1 MRVKPSSG
9 RALASALLIS
19 TLLGSV
25 SLTAPAAAQTQIDVI
40 LPMTGPTAGTGE
52 LFKNGVDFAFSE
64 INDAGGVHGQ
74 RVAPRILDDA
84 GTTQGGTDRVRQAI
98 SGGARIILQGGGSAV
113 AAAVSAD
120 VKRWNE
126 RNPDKPVLLI
136 MMGAE
141 AASLTKKDCHF
152 YAFRTSTNADMRV
165 KALAKALSENG
176 RLGTKVFAIN
186 QDYSWGREMDQAVKE
201 NAGVYKYEVVGSVLH
216 DVSKI
221 QDFSPYVER
230 IRESGAETVVTGN
243 WARDL
248 LLLMQSVASA
258 NLKAKFATVFL
269 DEKGNIASAGKAA
282 LGSYVATPFVAEAG
296 GAEGEAYLKKFNDK
310 TGANPVSAGN
320 NAVIAIRLLGRA
332 MNTVSAGDATNPT
345 ALALTLETAKS
356 PWIHG
361 EVSIRAED
369 HQLRLPLV
377 VAEVSTDAKYKVDGT
392 DMGLKPVKV
401 LSAAETEVPPDGSC
415 RMQRPK

>member
-1 MRVKPSSG
+1 MDLKSLAWGAGFLVAAFSANP
-9 RALASALLIS
+9 ALSKAL
-19 TLLGSV
+19 V
-25 SLTAPAAAQTQIDVI
+25 IDTI

-52 LFKNGVDFAFSE
+52 LFKNGLDFVFDEVNA
-64 INDAGGVHGQ
+64 AGGFHGDTIEL
-74 RVAPRILDDA
+74 RILDDG
-84 GTTQGGTDRVRQAI
+84 GTAQGGTDRVRQAI
-98 SGGARIILQGGGSAV
+98 SAGARIILQGGGSAV
-113 AAAVSAD
+113 AAAISSD

-126 RNPDKPVLLI
+126 RNPDTPVLLI
-136 MMGAE
+136 MLGAE
-141 AASLTKKDCHF
+141 AADLTRKDCHF

-165 KALAKALSENG
+165 KALTKALSESG

-186 QDYSWGREMDQAVKE
+186 QDYSWGREMDAAVKA
-201 NAGVYKYEVVGSVLH
+201 NAAVYDYEVVGSVLH

-282 LGSYVATPFVAEAG
+282 LGSYVATVFVPEAA
-296 GAEGEAYLKKFNDK
+296 GADGTAYRDAFYAK
-310 TGANPVSAGN
+310 TGSYPISAGN
-320 NAVIAIRLLGRA
+320 NAVMAVRLLANAVNSIPESEMG
-332 MNTVSAGDATNPT
+332 NPT
-345 ALALTLETAKS
+345 AIALALEKAKA
-356 PWIHG
+356 PWVHG
-361 EVSIRAED
+361 EVSIRPED
-369 HQLRLPLV
+369 HQIRLPIV
-377 VAEVSTDAKYKVDGT
+377 VGEVSTEAALKVDGT
-392 DMGLKPVKV
+392 DMGLKPVAI

-415 RMQRPK
+415 KMKRPD

>member
-1 MRVKPSSG
+1 MRLKSILNTVGISAAG
-9 RALASALLIS
+9 TLASAMLI
-19 TLLGSV
+19 GS
-25 SLTAPAAAQTQIDVI
+25 AMAQTQIDVI

-64 INDAGGVHGQ
+64 VNDAGGVHGKKI
-74 RVAPRILDDA
+74 APRILDDG

-98 SGGARIILQGGGSAV
+98 SGGAKIILQGGGSAV
-113 AAAVSAD
+113 AAAISAD

-126 RNPDKPVLLI
+126 RNPDNPVLLI

-141 AASLTKKDCHF
+141 AAQLTKKDCHF

-165 KALAKALSENG
+165 KALVKALSENN

-186 QDYSWGREMDQAVKE
+186 QDYSWGREMDAAVKE
-201 NAGVYKYEVVGSVLH
+201 NAAPFKYQVVGSVLH

-282 LGSYVATPFVAEAG
+282 IGSYVATPFVAEAG
-296 GAEGEAYLKKFNDK
+296 GAEGEVYLKKFNEK

-320 NAVIAIRLLGRA
+320 NAVMAIRLLSRA
-332 MNTVSAGDATNPT
+332 IAAVPEKDMLNATAV
-345 ALALTLETAKS
+345 ALALEKTTA
-356 PWIHG
+356 PWVHG

-377 VAEVSTDAKYKVDGT
+377 VGEVSTEAKFKLDGT

-401 LSAAETEVPPDGSC
+401 LTAAETEVAADGSC
-415 RMQRPK
+415 QMQRPK